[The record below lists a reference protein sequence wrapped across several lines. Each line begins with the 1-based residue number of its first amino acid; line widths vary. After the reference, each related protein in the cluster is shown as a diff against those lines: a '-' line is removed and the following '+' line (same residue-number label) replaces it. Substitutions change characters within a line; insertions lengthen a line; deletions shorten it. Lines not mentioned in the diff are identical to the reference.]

1 MQAAARWGNS
11 DRMATVPTTPAI
23 LVVAALIVRDG
34 RLLVCQRRADDVFP
48 LKWEFPGGKV
58 HAGETHAQAL
68 QRELQEELGVTAAI
82 GEEIHRTRH
91 HYPQMAS
98 GIELRFF
105 RVSLPLGVEPR
116 NLTFAQMEWVAPT
129 EMTAYDFLAA
139 DRELVALLANASIRL

>member
-1 MQAAARWGNS
+1 
-11 DRMATVPTTPAI
+11 
-23 LVVAALIVRDG
+23 
-34 RLLVCQRRADDVFP
+34 
-48 LKWEFPGGKV
+48 
-58 HAGETHAQAL
+58 
-68 QRELQEELGVTAAI
+68 
-82 GEEIHRTRH
+82 
-91 HYPQMAS
+91 MAS